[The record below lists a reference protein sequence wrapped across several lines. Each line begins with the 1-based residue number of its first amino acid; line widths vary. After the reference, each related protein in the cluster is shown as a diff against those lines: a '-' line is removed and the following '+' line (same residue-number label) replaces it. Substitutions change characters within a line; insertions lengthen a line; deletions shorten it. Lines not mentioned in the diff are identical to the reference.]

1 MAFIQYLRIN
11 GEDLPLPTSYSFDL
25 KDVQADSSG
34 ETEAGTTQ
42 RDVIRSGVV
51 NIQVSFQV
59 SAAWLQKLSTFR
71 KLPIMTVQYFDSET
85 LGYRETQ
92 MYIEG
97 FKSSLEK
104 DTSYKSL
111 WSVSFNLIEY

>member
-1 MAFIQYLRIN
+1 MRNRNIKNRNLEFNLVSQVFKYLDHKDILSFIQYLRIN

-42 RDVIRSGVV
+42 RDIVRSGVV

-59 SAAWLQKLSTFR
+59 SATWLQKLSAFR
-71 KLPIMTVQYFDSET
+71 KMPVH
-85 LGYRETQ
+85 
-92 MYIEG
+92 
-97 FKSSLEK
+97 
-104 DTSYKSL
+104 
-111 WSVSFNLIEY
+111 